1 MAEELA
7 TLIYQTALGNQR
19 AFDQLYRQTSPQ
31 LFGVAIA
38 LLRRKDIAEDVL
50 QEAYVK
56 IWHSAGGFQPERGS
70 ANTWLGTIVRRCAI
84 DRLRRRRMEGES
96 LPDEDWNAI
105 EDDGPGPLQHLMA
118 DSDARRL
125 GNCLEHLEE
134 RQRQSVSLAFFHGLT
149 HSELAEHLALPLGT
163 VKAWIRRGLDKLRGC
178 LGEASA

>member
-1 MAEELA
+1 MAAELA

-38 LLRRKDIAEDVL
+38 LLRRRDVAEDVL

-56 IWHSAGGFQPERGS
+56 IWHSAGSYQPERGS

-84 DRLRRRRMEGES
+84 DRLRRRRAEGES
-96 LPDEDWNAI
+96 LPDEAWDAI
-105 EDDGPGPLQHLMA
+105 EDDGPGPLQNLMA

-125 GNCLEHLEE
+125 GNCLDILEE
-134 RQRQSVSLAFFHGLT
+134 RQRESVSLAFFHGLT
-149 HSELAEHLALPLGT
+149 HSELAEHLATPLGT
-163 VKAWIRRGLDKLRGC
+163 VKAWIRRGLDKLRSC
-178 LGEASA
+178 LAEASA